1 MVSRALD
8 HGDMRSLYAAHVL
21 RDRRYEPDRRQHI
34 AYPRGGRRAP
44 DLRALDEYRRS
55 VAHSDPFRWQR
66 RVIGAVW
73 SLGVPLLLAAAVVVL
88 ARQIIGTL
96 R

>member
-21 RDRRYEPDRRQHI
+21 RDRRYEPDRRQRI

-66 RVIGAVW
+66 RVIGALW
-73 SLGVPLLLAAAVVVL
+73 SLGIPFLLAAGVVML
-88 ARQIIGTL
+88 ARQVVGTI